1 MPLGKKILRS
11 EPVHTNV
18 LWPSSTKSFHGYTT
32 HEFDALSV
40 QEATVDDDDIEEEY
54 EQEED

>member
-1 MPLGKKILRS
+1 MS